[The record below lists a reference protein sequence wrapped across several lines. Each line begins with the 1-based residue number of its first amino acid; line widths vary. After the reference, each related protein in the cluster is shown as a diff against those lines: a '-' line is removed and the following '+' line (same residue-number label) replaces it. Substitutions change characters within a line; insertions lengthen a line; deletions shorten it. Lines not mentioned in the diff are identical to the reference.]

1 MPFLADAKMIGII
14 RHSYFT
20 GEERKIHEEG
30 GKKQDDRHNLLN
42 RCLSKKKK
50 KGKKSWHNFNDWLKN
65 VIADA
70 GMTKIY
76 RTESVINSHQRAMS
90 AISCYQFHLVETN

>member
-50 KGKKSWHNFNDWLKN
+50 KRKKVL
-65 VIADA
+65 
-70 GMTKIY
+70 TQL
-76 RTESVINSHQRAMS
+76 QR
-90 AISCYQFHLVETN
+90 LVEKRNRVLPMLE